1 MKKTIFA
8 VCLAVVMTYIAA
20 FTLCV
25 RALSAPK
32 PVFSMGE
39 AGMRIVL
46 DAGHGGVDGG
56 VVGKTTGVKESD
68 LNLAIVFHL
77 RDVLEDMGFDVTLT
91 RKTEAGLYGTAAKG
105 FKKRD
110 MQRRKEIIEEA
121 DPSLVIS
128 VHQNFYPSKTSRGGQ
143 VFYKKTDDRAKKF
156 ALAVQEQLNGLY
168 AEEGAKARNAQAGE
182 YFMLECSDSPSIIV
196 ECGFLSSPVDEG
208 LLITDAWQR
217 KIADGIAAGVM
228 GYLSDFTA

>member
-8 VCLAVVMTYIAA
+8 ACLAVVMTYIAA

-32 PVFSMGE
+32 PVFSME
-39 AGMRIVL
+39 QDGMRIVL

-56 VVGKTTGVKESD
+56 VVGKTTGAKESD
-68 LNLAIVFHL
+68 LNLSIVFHL
-77 RDVLEDMGFDVTLT
+77 RDVLEDMGFEVTLT

-110 MQRRKEIIEEA
+110 MQRRKEIIESA

-143 VFYKKTDDRAKKF
+143 VFYSKKDERAKRF
-156 ALAVQEQLNGLY
+156 ALAVQDQLNGLY
-168 AEEGAKARNAQAGE
+168 AKDGAKARNVQAGE

-196 ECGFLSSPVDEG
+196 ECGFLSSPADEK
-208 LLITDAWQR
+208 LLTTDAWQK
-217 KIADGIAAGVM
+217 KIADGIAAGVIL
-228 GYLSDFTA
+228 YLSDFSA

>member
-1 MKKTIFA
+1 M
-8 VCLAVVMTYIAA
+8 
-20 FTLCV
+20 
-25 RALSAPK
+25 
-32 PVFSMGE
+32 
-39 AGMRIVL
+39 
-46 DAGHGGVDGG
+46 
-56 VVGKTTGVKESD
+56 
-68 LNLAIVFHL
+68 
-77 RDVLEDMGFDVTLT
+77 
-91 RKTEAGLYGTAAKG
+91 
-105 FKKRD
+105 
-110 MQRRKEIIEEA
+110 
-121 DPSLVIS
+121 
-128 VHQNFYPSKTSRGGQ
+128 
-143 VFYKKTDDRAKKF
+143 FYKKTDDRAKKF